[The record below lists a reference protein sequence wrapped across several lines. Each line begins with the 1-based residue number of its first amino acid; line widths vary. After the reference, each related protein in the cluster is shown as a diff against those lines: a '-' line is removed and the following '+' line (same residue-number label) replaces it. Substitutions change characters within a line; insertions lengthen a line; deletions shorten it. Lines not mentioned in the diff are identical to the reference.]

1 VVARDAAGGYAMN
14 NRRAL
19 GHEEVQAGERA
30 AVAGRAGAGVSTSE
44 EALMPSDETRR
55 LLKLFGVAVTNL
67 EDAIDAR
74 KPMDEIMKWDQ
85 ELAERT
91 REVIAHVEKL
101 RSRRIA

>member
-1 VVARDAAGGYAMN
+1 
-14 NRRAL
+14 
-19 GHEEVQAGERA
+19 
-30 AVAGRAGAGVSTSE
+30 
-44 EALMPSDETRR
+44 MPSDETRR

-91 REVIAHVEKL
+91 REVIAHVEEL
-101 RSRRIA
+101 RSRRIT